1 MTVTT
6 RAILYG
12 AAPASNHQWDY
23 GIDGCKYSA
32 RNINIL
38 LEDIVTQGRP
48 YTHAFLKKNKLL
60 KTHPVGTG
68 MAKMGHTFLSGAKI

>member
-1 MTVTT
+1 M
-6 RAILYG
+6 
-12 AAPASNHQWDY
+12 
-23 GIDGCKYSA
+23 
-32 RNINIL
+32 NIL